1 MHSTAE
7 QEPRGKMLVAKQKP
21 QQVSVPMPP
30 PVAASSPVP
39 VCVPIP
45 PPVSYEFGSME
56 RVSMHAP
63 PTHQQTL
70 LPSDDDDD
78 SFASVDNRL
87 LAVLSRAPPKGQSRQ
102 V

>member
-7 QEPRGKMLVAKQKP
+7 HKPRGKMLVAKQKP

-30 PVAASSPVP
+30 PVAESSPVP

-56 RVSMHAP
+56 RVSVYAP
-63 PTHQQTL
+63 PAPQQTL